1 MVGSNQ
7 NKQGILPS
15 KASAA
20 PGKDMRV
27 TYNCDNGDKQRLL
40 WEAKSAHL
48 CREGGG
54 ALPPRCAP
62 GAELRGVKVSR
73 QREVRWGGTFS
84 APSIH
89 MQCDTG
95 KSHSDPMLQKC
106 WQRAWSAHPP
116 WDLQVPAPLGNSGKS
131 RQSPLLHKGID
142 VSPENKTKTNK
153 QLPLG
158 LIVCPKGRGLAP
170 LSCGELGREGSWNP
184 RDGRKFILRTLR
196 STRPCPFPG
205 SRFRIL
211 QMASGL
217 IFRKLL
223 ASQRKVL

>member
-1 MVGSNQ
+1 MVGSNW

-54 ALPPRCAP
+54 ALPPRRVP

-95 KSHSDPMLQKC
+95 KSLPTPCFRNAGREHEALTLPGTCRYQ
-106 WQRAWSAHPP
+106 PP
-116 WDLQVPAPLGNSGKS
+116 WATQENQGNPLYCI
-131 RQSPLLHKGID
+131 RALTCHR
-142 VSPENKTKTNK
+142 KTKQK
-153 QLPLG
+153 QTKNYLW
-158 LIVCPKGRGLAP
+158 V
-170 LSCGELGREGSWNP
+170 
-184 RDGRKFILRTLR
+184 
-196 STRPCPFPG
+196 
-205 SRFRIL
+205 
-211 QMASGL
+211 
-217 IFRKLL
+217 
-223 ASQRKVL
+223 